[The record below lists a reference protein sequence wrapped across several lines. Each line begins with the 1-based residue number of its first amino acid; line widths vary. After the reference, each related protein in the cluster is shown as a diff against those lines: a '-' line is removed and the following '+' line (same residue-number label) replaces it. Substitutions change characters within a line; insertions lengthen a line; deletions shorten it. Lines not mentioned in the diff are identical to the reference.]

1 MGLSGFRGAPN
12 SISLSSSSTLS
23 PHIPWATHW
32 RSSSSNIARVMKV
45 ARLNETFPQAELQ
58 SLEQVECE
66 VIHRAAET
74 PEQSQARR

>member
-32 RSSSSNIARVMKV
+32 RSSRPLSRERN
-45 ARLNETFPQAELQ
+45 
-58 SLEQVECE
+58 SL
-66 VIHRAAET
+66 
-74 PEQSQARR
+74 SQASNYALLILPLLTLNREEGVAKILPWVLGIS